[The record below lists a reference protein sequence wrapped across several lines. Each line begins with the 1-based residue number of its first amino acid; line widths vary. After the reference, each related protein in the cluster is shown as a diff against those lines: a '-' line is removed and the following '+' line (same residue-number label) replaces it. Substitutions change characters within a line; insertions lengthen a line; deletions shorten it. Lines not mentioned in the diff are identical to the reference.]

1 MLFTNLTFCKKMEK
15 QTFKHLLHLP
25 YKYFDLRP
33 TGDILY
39 RLSGQSAFR
48 ELFTSQVVSGIIDV
62 GTIVVIVFFIFRK
75 SYSLGLAV
83 ILLSIINFLFLVVT
97 KNPLSISI
105 NHEIQE
111 QGNLQAKEN
120 ESIMVISTI
129 KTAGLEDEVYESW
142 NKYQDKLMQRYK
154 ERYAISNIYGA
165 VTATFQMFAPIA
177 VLLIG
182 IYKYFDGIISIGEI
196 VAIQSLSSILFGS
209 EVDIFT
215 SYTQYLL
222 ANTYLYRVNDIW
234 CEEEEK
240 TEKRIKNL
248 NIEGKI
254 EIRNLNF
261 SYSKHSKQVLHDIT
275 LTIEKGER
283 VAFVGKSGSGK
294 STIAKIIAGLYEVD
308 DGKVFIDGC
317 DINTVIKDNIMGQ
330 ISMVQ
335 QDIAL
340 LNQNILKN
348 ISMGKSDVNLDEAIE
363 VAKAVNIYDE
373 INEMPMGFYTVVSEM
388 GSNLSGGQRQ
398 RIALARALT
407 GNPKI
412 IVLDESTSSL
422 DSKNEKMITE
432 YLRKQ
437 GCTQII
443 IAHRLSTIQDADK
456 IYVVGQGKIIE
467 SGTHLELMNKKGAYY
482 QLYVTCDSEN

>member
-1 MLFTNLTFCKKMEK
+1 M
-15 QTFKHLLHLP
+15 HLP

-48 ELFTSQVVSGIIDV
+48 ERFTSQVVSGIIDV

-75 SYSLGLAV
+75 SYFWGLTVIVLSL
-83 ILLSIINFLFLVVT
+83 INFLFLVVT

-129 KTAGLEDEVYESW
+129 KTAGLEDKVYESW

-165 VTATFQMFAPIA
+165 VTGTFQMFAPIV
-177 VLLIG
+177 VLLVG
-182 IYKYFDGIISIGEI
+182 IYQYYSGIISIGEI

-222 ANTYLYRVNDIW
+222 ANIYLYRVNDIW

-240 TEKRIKNL
+240 TQKRIKNL
-248 NIEGKI
+248 NIKGKI

-317 DINTVIKDNIMGQ
+317 DINTVVKD
-330 ISMVQ
+330 
-335 QDIAL
+335 DI
-340 LNQNILKN
+340 
-348 ISMGKSDVNLDEAIE
+348 
-363 VAKAVNIYDE
+363 
-373 INEMPMGFYTVVSEM
+373 M

-398 RIALARALT
+398 RIALARALI

-422 DSKNEKMITE
+422 DSENEKMITQ

-456 IYVVGQGKIIE
+456 IYVVDQGKIIE

-482 QLYVTCDSEN
+482 QLYVACDSEK